1 MNKED
6 VICQITLKV
15 RKALKYVT
23 YCRMPT
29 GMNATQRA
37 VNTAETRLRTWL
49 HIVART
55 KTTPKDYVCAD
66 DCEQHAIYGRLFNA
80 HPLEKSPREQQLNEE
95 LDKVVD
101 SVLESV
107 IEEETLSGTNC

>member
-1 MNKED
+1 
-6 VICQITLKV
+6 
-15 RKALKYVT
+15 
-23 YCRMPT
+23 
-29 GMNATQRA
+29 MNATQRA

-55 KTTPKDYVCAD
+55 KTIPKDYVCSD
-66 DCEQHAIYGRLFNA
+66 ECEQHAIYGRLFNA

-107 IEEETLSGTNC
+107 IEEETLSGTTNCKNCSDSKKFPNFH